1 MKGGRAAPT
10 NTHDI
15 GHAFMRVLMSAENL
29 KLILMVE
36 RSGKHIPLD
45 VSSCALAHQRASS
58 DGPGMNAWLFGTTA
72 PHASRAFLYKGTGG
86 VPRRWEYSM
95 KIIPCRIF

>member
-10 NTHDI
+10 ITHTT
-15 GHAFMRVLMSAENL
+15 FMRVSMSAENL
-29 KLILMVE
+29 KLILMVLVAG
-36 RSGKHIPLD
+36 SGKHIPLD
-45 VSSCALAHQRASS
+45 VSSCALAHQQASS

-86 VPRRWEYSM
+86 VHEDGN
-95 KIIPCRIF
+95 IP